1 MPISSTIRNKDEKQT
16 GERRTRSREPLK
28 WVVLTYYGQH
38 NWGKLIDLNE
48 TGMRF
53 EFYQAPSDAER
64 IKFRFEAI
72 GLTPACFGKEIIN
85 ESFQAEGDV
94 RWTRDFERIAGVQF
108 ANLAED
114 SRDQIRKWLSVE
126 ASADTVPVQSSV
138 KNELLAP
145 LPTPVEPLP
154 PPADAIVKTDENQ
167 LPLDAEYTVSHASPI
182 ADSASPLA
190 GKILEATTFE
200 TYSRIVEEEE
210 SKQPKTS
217 RSNLRMSRTQWM
229 GAMTGVA
236 AMLVIAG
243 IGMTVPRLVRKNHTV
258 EQNASPSGGNA
269 EPSGAESSSSA
280 RSPRPFV
287 VEVLDAN
294 NRRWLLWFVNNSS
307 SSNNE
312 TTQAAYRSPLTS
324 SDAPVRS
331 DSRPK
336 QSAAPPKSATPHK
349 FTLIVPEVS
358 RPSANRSAANSA
370 SLAAPVVRDELQ
382 VSPEAPMANILTSHA
397 APKPLPASPPVGGQV
412 QPARLLK
419 SVQPVYPAF
428 ARSSH
433 TSGEVT
439 VDALIDANG
448 NVTDLKAVSGP
459 PILRPAAMDAI
470 RQWKYDPARLDGRPV
485 AIHLSLTVRFR
496 AE

>member
-1 MPISSTIRNKDEKQT
+1 MLISSTIRNKDEKQT

-28 WVVLTYYGQH
+28 WVVLTYFGQD

-48 TGMRF
+48 AGMRF
-53 EFYQAPSDAER
+53 EFYQAPSDGQR
-64 IKFRFEAI
+64 INFKFDAL
-72 GLTPACFGKEIIN
+72 GLTSASFGKEIIN
-85 ESFQAEGDV
+85 ESFQAEGHV
-94 RWTRDFERIAGVQF
+94 RWKRDFERIAGVQF

-114 SRDQIRKWLSVE
+114 SRNQIRKWLSVE
-126 ASADTVPVQSSV
+126 ASAESVPANSHV
-138 KNELLAP
+138 KNEAPAP
-145 LPTPVEPLP
+145 LPTPLEPLP
-154 PPADAIVKTDENQ
+154 PPAEAMLKIDESE
-167 LPLDAEYTVSHASPI
+167 LPLDAEYSISRAPLVDT
-182 ADSASPLA
+182 ASPLVA
-190 GKILEATTFE
+190 EILEATTFE
-200 TYSRIVEEEE
+200 AYSRILEEEE
-210 SKQPKTS
+210 KQQPKTS

-243 IGMTVPRLVRKNHTV
+243 IGMTVPRLVRKNHMV
-258 EQNASPSGGNA
+258 EQNPSPSGGKS
-269 EPSGAESSSSA
+269 EPVGAENSSTTGN
-280 RSPRPFV
+280 PRPFL

-294 NRRWLLWFVNNSS
+294 NRRWLLWFVNNGSS
-307 SSNNE
+307 NE
-312 TTQAAYRSPLTS
+312 TTQAAYRSPLPS

-336 QSAAPPKSATPHK
+336 QSPVPAKSAPPHK

-433 TSGEVT
+433 SSGDVT

-448 NVTDLKAVSGP
+448 VVTQMKAVSGP
-459 PILRPAAMDAI
+459 PILRQAAMDAI